1 MFNID
6 DSENETMSECVGGI
20 YPTLD
25 ESLETFNPEDGSVVA
40 ADGSRETIYNY
51 EWVECIDEVIH
62 ALNGCTDIPVALQ
75 VGCGCLVNLRNRF
88 VSGCSPSKS
97 FERLTISVNN
107 NV

>member
-75 VGCGCLVNLRNRF
+75 VGNDFCLFNLFSRF
-88 VSGCSPSKS
+88 VSGCSPSKG
-97 FERLTISVNN
+97 FKRQMIQI
-107 NV
+107 